1 MGSQTATGSERL
13 RTYWMPTMERYFIDL
28 MLDQMHRGNRVG
40 HTFTKQAWADML
52 VLFSA
57 KFGSPHDKDLLK
69 NRYSTLWKQYNDVK
83 NLLEQSGFSWN
94 DSQQVIVADDYVWD
108 TYIKVQY
115 IYFFILIY
123 ALVG

>member
-1 MGSQTATGSERL
+1 MGSQTATSSERL

-69 NRYSTLWKQYNDVK
+69 NRYSTLWKQYTMMSRICLNKVDF
-83 NLLEQSGFSWN
+83 LGM
-94 DSQQVIVADDYVWD
+94 IVN
-108 TYIKVQY
+108 K
-115 IYFFILIY
+115 
-123 ALVG
+123 